1 MSQNIIVTF
10 ALLYGAC
17 IALVCAVYVA
27 IGMRKKRKQAEK
39 DNVVVEE

>member
-1 MSQNIIVTF
+1 MSQNIVVTF

-27 IGMRKKRKQAEK
+27 LGMRRKRKAAE
-39 DNVVVEE
+39 VELE

>member
-1 MSQNIIVTF
+1 MSQNIVVTF

-27 IGMRKKRKQAEK
+27 LGIRRKRKAIQEAEAQS
-39 DNVVVEE
+39 E